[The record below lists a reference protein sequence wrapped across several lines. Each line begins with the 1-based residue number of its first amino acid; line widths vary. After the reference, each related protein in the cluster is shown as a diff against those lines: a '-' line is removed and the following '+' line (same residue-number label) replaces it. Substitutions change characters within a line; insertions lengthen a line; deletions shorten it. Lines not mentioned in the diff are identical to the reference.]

1 MRAVVSHS
9 VKRTRRPRTPLD
21 PFFAWGNLALQA
33 AEMMTASAHVI
44 HHRTSRNNSPAQLFE
59 MVNEKVQ
66 AAVESS
72 HAMARHWLTMQGR
85 AGADPL
91 EQWARLFTTGLTPY
105 HARAVR
111 NSRRAARR

>member
-1 MRAVVSHS
+1 
-9 VKRTRRPRTPLD
+9 
-21 PFFAWGNLALQA
+21 
-33 AEMMTASAHVI
+33 MMTASAHVI

-72 HAMARHWLTMQGR
+72 HAMTRHLLATQGR
-85 AGADPL
+85 TSADPL
-91 EQWARLFTTGLTPY
+91 MQWARLFTTGITPF

-111 NSRRAARR
+111 NSRRASRR